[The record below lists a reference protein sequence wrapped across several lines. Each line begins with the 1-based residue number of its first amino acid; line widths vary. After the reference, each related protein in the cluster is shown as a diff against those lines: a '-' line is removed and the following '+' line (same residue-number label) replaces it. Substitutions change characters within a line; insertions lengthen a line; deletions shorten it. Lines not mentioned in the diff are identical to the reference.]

1 MIHKPYRLRDMD
13 DDYAPI
19 DYNYMPSVNEGR
31 RLEQQRNIKK
41 EPERAVLRHRVDP
54 FERERVDAYGTRASL
69 APRSTVAGKLPSIKD
84 GPAPATS
91 IAYPQG
97 MDIPDNPFD
106 PPAEESRPTRQGRR
120 RSAAPAPAPIVT
132 EDGSQFEP
140 PALAELPEWYR
151 VAQQNSMP
159 RDDRR
164 GPRVQAAPR
173 YDDLEPEEPARDV
186 LGRPLRSPQAIE
198 VKKEYTPAALYED
211 AGYPEELLT
220 EQQRYDEEMNRVAR
234 RRHHGAQAVVNRKRQ
249 EEYERSQAQKVQQAA
264 AERDSYPPSREEYAR
279 RRALSQEERESRLQ
293 AVNRV
298 QQAAGQPVGR
308 RAAYQAAVYD
318 EETAVDPRAAY
329 NPYARQQP
337 VTQPVAAAAQDAV
350 AYEEEE
356 VPRRFSIPWPG
367 IAVFAMAAIAVALW
381 LMQLN
386 FTSRTEDI
394 LAQRQLSYDTVK
406 SAHPYDYRALI
417 EREAAKNNLN
427 PAFVAAIVLNES
439 SFRPDAESNVGARG
453 LMQVMEETAAEI
465 GDDLRVSNYSFDM
478 LYDAETNVTFGCY
491 YLGKLSQRFRGDPVL
506 VSAAYHA
513 GATQVQNWLNTSTYS
528 TDGVT
533 LILDN
538 MTDGPTKQ
546 YATRVKRDFAVYK
559 RLYYENVEDD
569 G

>member
-19 DYNYMPSVNEGR
+19 DYNYMPSVSEGR
-31 RLEQQRNIKK
+31 RREQQKNIQK
-41 EPERAVLRHRVDP
+41 EPERTVLRHRVDP
-54 FERERVDAYGTRASL
+54 FERDRVDAYGTRAPL
-69 APRSTVAGKLPSIKD
+69 APRSTVAGKLPSLKD
-84 GPAPATS
+84 GPAPAAS
-91 IAYPQG
+91 IAYPER

-106 PPAEESRPTRQGRR
+106 PPTDEPPARQGRR
-120 RSAAPAPAPIVT
+120 RSAAPPPVPIVT
-132 EDGSQFEP
+132 EDGSQFDP
-140 PALAELPEWYR
+140 PAMTELPEWYR

-164 GPRVQAAPR
+164 APRVQAAPR
-173 YDDLEPEEPARDV
+173 YDDLEPEEPPRDV
-186 LGRPLRSPQAIE
+186 LGRPLRNVQTIAAQ
-198 VKKEYTPAALYED
+198 KEYTPAVLYED
-211 AGYPEELLT
+211 AGYPKELLS
-220 EQQRYDEEMNRVAR
+220 EQQQYDEEMNRVAR
-234 RRHHGAQAVVNRKRQ
+234 RRHHGAQAAVNRARQ
-249 EEYERSQAQKVQQAA
+249 EEYERSQAREAHQARGEHA
-264 AERDSYPPSREEYAR
+264 SYPPSREDYAR
-279 RRALSQEERESRLQ
+279 RRVLSQEERESRLQ
-293 AVNRV
+293 AVNRA
-298 QQAAGQPVGR
+298 QRSTDQPVGR

-318 EETAVDPRAAY
+318 EGAALDPRAA
-329 NPYARQQP
+329 NIYAHR
-337 VTQPVAAAAQDAV
+337 QPVAPPIENDV

-356 VPRRFSIPWPG
+356 AAPRRLNIPWLG
-367 IAVFAMAAIAVALW
+367 IAVFAVAAIAVALW
-381 LMQLN
+381 LMQLS

-394 LAQRQLSYDTVK
+394 LAQRQLAYDTVK
-406 SAHPYDYRALI
+406 SAHPYEYRALI

-465 GDDLRVSNYSFDM
+465 GDDLDVGGYSFDM

-528 TDGVT
+528 ADGVT
-533 LILDN
+533 LILEN

-546 YATRVKRDFAVYK
+546 YATRVKRDYAVYK
-559 RLYYENVEDD
+559 RLYYENAEDD
-569 G
+569 A